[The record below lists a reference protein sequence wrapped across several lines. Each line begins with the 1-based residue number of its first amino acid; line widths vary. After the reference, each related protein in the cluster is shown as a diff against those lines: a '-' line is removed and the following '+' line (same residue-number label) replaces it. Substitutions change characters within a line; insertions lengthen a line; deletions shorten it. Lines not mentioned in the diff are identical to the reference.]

1 MHFQSA
7 VAVLLAAG
15 ANAVLVGRRHTAP
28 VFNGTS
34 CLMRATIS
42 EISIQAFIQLNS
54 NNQECDCTTP
64 FFPEVTNC
72 TVGMTN
78 QDSSAYVNHK
88 VLARDLPVKRDFSS
102 VVAAKRDGDYNRCG
116 SDFYNARDSCSNG
129 CSVDAD
135 CAGELKCYKTLEP
148 CPSGSSESGSS
159 NGENC
164 GGGSWGNGI
173 CDDSSLCCSQWG
185 YCGTGYEFCTSTGND
200 WIVPE
205 ETSPASSPEQPQPE
219 QPQEQQPQEQPQ
231 QPQEQPQ
238 QPQEQPQQPAA
249 PAAPSVPSGGGSLSA
264 QNALDAHNSLRSN
277 YLSPPAQ
284 SLSWDS
290 GLENLAQI
298 RVNFLA
304 SIQCQLIHGDLP
316 SAGGQNLIM
325 WASAPNAPSNSYTDA
340 AQAWWNE
347 GPPGGG
353 GINHFSVMSTASY
366 SRLGCAYAVGD
377 GGPTNVGGLGNYQCL
392 VIACDYS

>member
-1 MHFQSA
+1 MHFHTIA
-7 VAVLLAAG
+7 AILLAAATG
-15 ANAVLVGRRHTAP
+15 TNAVLVGRRHTAP

-42 EISIQAFIQLNS
+42 DISIQAFIQLNS

-78 QDSSAYVNHK
+78 QDSSAYINHK
-88 VLARDLPVKRDFSS
+88 VSSPAIKRDFFSS
-102 VVAAKRDGDYNRCG
+102 AMVAKRDGEHNRCG
-116 SDFYNARDSCSNG
+116 SDFYNARDSCANS

-135 CAGELKCYKTLEP
+135 CEGELKCFNTGEP
-148 CPSGSSESGSS
+148 CSEGGGSGSS

-173 CDDSSLCCSQWG
+173 CDDTSLCCSQWG
-185 YCGTGYEFCTSTGND
+185 YCGTGSEFCSSTGND

-205 ETSPASSPEQPQPE
+205 ESFPASSPEQPQQQQPE
-219 QPQEQQPQEQPQ
+219 QQQEQPQ
-231 QPQEQPQ
+231 QPQQEQPQPEQPQ
-238 QPQEQPQQPAA
+238 QPS
-249 PAAPSVPSGGGSLSA
+249 APSAPSGGGGSLSP
-264 QNALDAHNSLRSN
+264 QNALDSHNSLRSN

-347 GPPGGG
+347 GAPSGG

>member
-1 MHFQSA
+1 MHLHA
-7 VAVLLAAG
+7 VAAVLLAAAG

-42 EISIQAFIQLNS
+42 DISIQAFIQLNS
-54 NNQECDCTTP
+54 NNQDCDCTTP

-78 QDSSAYVNHK
+78 QDSSAYMNHK
-88 VLARDLPVKRDFSS
+88 VSSPAAIKRDFSS
-102 VVAAKRDGDYNRCG
+102 PAIVVAKKRDGQYNRCG
-116 SDFYNARDSCSNG
+116 SDFYNARDSCMNG

-135 CAGELKCYKTLEP
+135 CEGELKCFNTGEP
-148 CPSGSSESGSS
+148 CPEAGSGSS

-173 CDDSSLCCSQWG
+173 CDDTSLCCSQWG
-185 YCGTGYEFCTSTGND
+185 YCGTGSEFCSSTGND
-200 WIVPE
+200 WIAPQEASQQPE
-205 ETSPASSPEQPQPE
+205 QQQEQQQEQPQQQQPEQPQPE
-219 QPQEQQPQEQPQ
+219 QQPQ
-231 QPQEQPQ
+231 QQP
-238 QPQEQPQQPAA
+238 EQPAA
-249 PAAPSVPSGGGSLSA
+249 PSAPSSGGGGGGGSLSA
-264 QNALDAHNSLRSN
+264 QNALDSHNSLRSN

-325 WASAPNAPSNSYTDA
+325 WASAPNAPANSYTDA

-347 GPPGGG
+347 GAPSGG